1 MPIDI
6 FMINS
11 SSIMSDL
18 VSLSKSQAEVCLGSL
33 LLMAEIDEEKTG
45 I

>member
-6 FMINS
+6 LMINS

-18 VSLSKSQAEVCLGSL
+18 VSLSKSQAEVCLWSL
-33 LLMAEIDEEKTG
+33 LMTEIDEEKTG